1 VTTKAEWFRYL
12 AERTHPQVAQAPRP
26 PPLPHREP
34 RAARKALY
42 ALEDSAGRPSRK
54 ATRKSSNRSRNDAQM
69 RMKRANA
76 EARPESR
83 PRPVRPR

>member
-1 VTTKAEWFRYL
+1 VTTKAEWFRYQ
-12 AERTHPQVAQAPRP
+12 AERTHPPAAPAGP

-69 RMKRANA
+69 RMKRATA